1 MLVKGAPGDKSL
13 YQLIVEL
20 LIYVY
25 IFAQPLQLSY
35 KAHGHRLTCGICHTQ
50 LPYCYEHM

>member
-1 MLVKGAPGDKSL
+1 MLVKGAPGEKSL

-35 KAHGHRLTCGICHTQ
+35 KAHGHRLTFLSNHLSYTTTV
-50 LPYCYEHM
+50 LL